1 MPFHAGP
8 FHTGGE
14 TLTDIVLR
22 TIGLTKRY
30 GSRLAVDNL
39 NIEVYRGDVFG
50 FLGPNGAGK
59 STVIRMILRLVFP
72 TAGDVEIFGRSLR
85 KERHHVLDRI
95 GAIVEKPAFYGH
107 LSAYRNLE
115 ILGGLHR
122 RVPRRRILEGLE
134 QVGLADRA
142 NDRVKIFSHGM
153 NQRLGLALA
162 LLSDPELIILDEP
175 TTGLDP
181 QGVKDVREL
190 IRTLAQKRGMTVFLS
205 SHLLHEVEMTAT
217 RMGVIH
223 EGILRAEGP
232 VRDLLGNGDAVV
244 TVRTDR
250 TEGAIRFLEEHGG
263 YPSTER
269 ITDGFSLKMPLA
281 RIPDLNRD
289 LVLAGFQVHS
299 LVPERSLE
307 TYFLNLVG
315 D

>member
-1 MPFHAGP
+1 MAD
-8 FHTGGE
+8 T
-14 TLTDIVLR
+14 VLR
-22 TIGLTKRY
+22 TINLTKRY
-30 GSRLAVDNL
+30 GARLAVNEL
-39 NIEVYRGDVFG
+39 NIEVCRGDVFG

-85 KERHHVLDRI
+85 KEGQKALDRI

-115 ILGGLHR
+115 ILGGLRR
-122 RVPRRRILEGLE
+122 RVPRDRILQGLK

-142 NDRVKIFSHGM
+142 DDRVKTFSHGM

-162 LLSDPELIILDEP
+162 LLSEPELIILDEP

-181 QGVKDVREL
+181 QGVKDVRDL
-190 IRTLAQKRGMTVFLS
+190 IRQLARERGMTVFLS

-217 RMGVIH
+217 RMAVIH
-223 EGILRAEGP
+223 EGILRAEGTVP
-232 VRDLLGNGDAVV
+232 DLLGNGDAVV
-244 TVRTDR
+244 IVRTDR
-250 TEGAIRFLEEHGG
+250 PEAAVRFIGEHGD
-263 YPSTER
+263 YPPAELR
-269 ITDGFSLKMPLA
+269 GDGFSLKMALS
-281 RIPDLNRD
+281 RVPDLNRD
-289 LVLAGFQVHS
+289 LVLAGFRVHS

>member
-1 MPFHAGP
+1 M
-8 FHTGGE
+8 
-14 TLTDIVLR
+14 TDVVLR
-22 TIGLTKRY
+22 TVNLIKRY
-30 GSRLAVDNL
+30 GARLAVNDL
-39 NIEVYRGDVFG
+39 NIEVCRGDVFG

-85 KERHHVLDRI
+85 SAGQDVLDRI

-115 ILGGLHR
+115 ILGGLR
-122 RVPRRRILEGLE
+122 RPVPRSRILEGLE
-134 QVGLADRA
+134 QVGLANCAD
-142 NDRVKIFSHGM
+142 DRVKTFSHGM

-162 LLSDPELIILDEP
+162 LLSEPELVILDEP

-181 QGVKDVREL
+181 QGVKDVRDL
-190 IRTLAQKRGMTVFLS
+190 IGQLARERGMTVFLS

-217 RMGVIH
+217 RMAVIH
-223 EGILRAEGP
+223 EGILRAAGT

-244 TVRTDR
+244 AVRTDR
-250 TEGAIRFLEEHGG
+250 PEAAVRFVEGHGG
-263 YPSTER
+263 YPTAER
-269 ITDGFSLKMPLA
+269 RENGFALKLALA
-281 RIPDLNRD
+281 RVPDLNRD
-289 LVLAGFQVHS
+289 LVQAGFQVYS

>member
-1 MPFHAGP
+1 MA
-8 FHTGGE
+8 
-14 TLTDIVLR
+14 DIVLR
-22 TIGLTKRY
+22 TVNLTKRY
-30 GSRLAVDNL
+30 GARLAVNGL
-39 NIEVYRGDVFG
+39 NIEVCRGDVFG

-85 KERHHVLDRI
+85 KEGQDVLDRI

-115 ILGGLHR
+115 ILGGLRR
-122 RVPRRRILEGLE
+122 RVARSRILEGLK

-142 NDRVKIFSHGM
+142 DDRVKTFSHGM

-162 LLSDPELIILDEP
+162 LLSEPELVILDEP

-181 QGVKDVREL
+181 QGVKDVRDL
-190 IRTLAQKRGMTVFLS
+190 IRQLAQERGMTVFLS

-217 RMGVIH
+217 RMAVIH
-223 EGILRAEGP
+223 EGILRAEGT
-232 VRDLLGNGDAVV
+232 VRDLLGSGDAVV

-250 TEGAIRFLEEHGG
+250 PEAAVRFIEGQGG
-263 YPSTER
+263 YPPAER
-269 ITDGFSLKMPLA
+269 REDSFTVKIALA
-281 RIPDLNRD
+281 RVADLNRD
-289 LVLAGFQVHS
+289 LVRAGFRVYS
-299 LVPERSLE
+299 LTPERSLE